1 MKEYRKYDDVSL
13 KKLKMELL
21 EIFKVFDKLC
31 RKYEINYF
39 ATAGTLLGAI
49 RHGGFIPWD
58 DDLDIGMLRADYE
71 KFLKIP
77 REEFEGYGL
86 CAPEITPGEYYS
98 FVTKFYKKGTK
109 FITPIS
115 YVDNKMNMGIFI
127 ELFPFDDVEDKNA
140 NLEKQIKKVN
150 RIKNF
155 YTTAA
160 CDNIIVFD
168 SGIKGSIKKLIKRI
182 VKMYLRI
189 TRNDLNKLT
198 SDYIKTINVNLNSE
212 MAYAFSDVGHLIKK
226 AGVESTEYR
235 KFEDTQ
241 ILVPK
246 DYDMV
251 LKGLYGSNYMQ
262 LPPEEKRW
270 NQAPIYI
277 QFSDGSCADFSE

>member
-77 REEFEGYGL
+77 PEEFKGYGL

-150 RIKNF
+150 RI
-155 YTTAA
+155 
-160 CDNIIVFD
+160 
-168 SGIKGSIKKLIKRI
+168 SSKK
-182 VKMYLRI
+182 
-189 TRNDLNKLT
+189 
-198 SDYIKTINVNLNSE
+198 
-212 MAYAFSDVGHLIKK
+212 
-226 AGVESTEYR
+226 
-235 KFEDTQ
+235 
-241 ILVPK
+241 
-246 DYDMV
+246 
-251 LKGLYGSNYMQ
+251 
-262 LPPEEKRW
+262 
-270 NQAPIYI
+270 
-277 QFSDGSCADFSE
+277 